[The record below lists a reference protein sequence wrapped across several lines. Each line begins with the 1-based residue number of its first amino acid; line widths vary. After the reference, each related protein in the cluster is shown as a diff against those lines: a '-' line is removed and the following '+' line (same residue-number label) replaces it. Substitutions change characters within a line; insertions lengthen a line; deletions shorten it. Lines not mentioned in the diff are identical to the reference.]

1 MNCYSIDPSALVLLH
16 QESLK
21 AYGGT
26 EGLREPALLDAAL
39 SWPLH
44 LASQQEMDVADLA
57 ASYAVGI
64 LNHAPFIDGNERAAF
79 LAMGLF
85 LYLNGWQLAASP
97 HDAAQTIQAAASGA
111 MDEVRLA
118 DWIRMSL

>member
-1 MNCYSIDPSALVLLH
+1 MNCYSIDPSALMLLH

-21 AYGGT
+21 AYGGV
-26 EGLREPALLDAAL
+26 EGVRDSSLLDAAL
-39 SWPLH
+39 AWPLH
-44 LASQQEMDVADLA
+44 LAAQQEMDVADLA

-64 LNHAPFIDGNERAAF
+64 LRNAPFIDGNERAAF

-85 LYLNGWQLAASP
+85 LYMNGWPLAASP
-97 HDAAQTIQAAASGA
+97 HDAAQTIQAVASGA

-118 DWIRMSL
+118 DWIRLSL